1 MFICFYLTVPAWAT
15 TRPCAP
21 AWGVMRV
28 SGIEKTF
35 SLLGSES
42 DECQLVNLEH
52 FCRSMPTSPSG
63 LKNFRN
69 VVTCD
74 PIFSYREY
82 RTKRKQSEPV
92 GKTGNGALNKVKI
105 NGPATEP

>member
-1 MFICFYLTVPAWAT
+1 MGNNQAMCTRMGCDASKWYRKPIFPA
-15 TRPCAP
+15 
-21 AWGVMRV
+21 
-28 SGIEKTF
+28 
-35 SLLGSES
+35 GSES